1 MAEEIE
7 LQAQSPV
14 TPLDDAEP
22 PLTEP
27 IIVNCAFITGC
38 AVEAEDYTV
47 RIVAWERTMGG

>member
-1 MAEEIE
+1 MHPYKPKRFE
-7 LQAQSPV
+7 
-14 TPLDDAEP
+14 DKP